1 MFEENSKLNKS
12 LLIVASVA
20 FLINIFISILNYA
33 NYSNGMSIAIIIVSV
48 IALLI
53 IFGVWSRSRRHKKDE
68 K

>member
-1 MFEENSKLNKS
+1 MNYSG
-12 LLIVASVA
+12 
-20 FLINIFISILNYA
+20 SILNYA